1 MAIDTLTK
9 TSIRSLRT
17 GCPTCNAE
25 GPFYSAVDQDGNN
38 HLIVKNGHTK
48 AADQGAQVAPSTVH
62 ICAENGGGDQDGE
75 GRMGSKIRRI
85 KDDLRAKNP
94 DLSLREAKDIVDRDG
109 DLTGETDEVVDTQTG
124 KQNTERTEDKTDDAA
139 ERLRKALQDALGT
152 QPVDMDAVNAAI
164 DAKLAGVQAPTRTIV
179 VKDSETREV
188 TGTTHKQF
196 GDVLAAI
203 SAGCNVQMVG
213 GPGVGKTHMSEQVA
227 EALGRDFYVI
237 GFHLQST
244 ASELKGYNDANG
256 NFVPTVVVDWASNP
270 NGGLLLTDELDRSHP
285 GIQAALN
292 YLLSNRFLALPNRE
306 VIRLTPNHVI
316 LAATNTYGVGPT
328 WEFPAA
334 QKFSAEFKDRF
345 IALTIEIDEDI
356 ELAAAMA
363 KGASVEDTQRAVS
376 YVQSVRKNVQ
386 REAISGV
393 VVTPRASQNMA
404 ALLAQNVSWDNAVS
418 WTLRKGM
425 DADTWRKVA

>member
-38 HLIVKNGHTK
+38 HLIVKNGYTK
-48 AADQGAQVAPSTVH
+48 AADQGASIAVAYLHT
-62 ICAENGGGDQDGE
+62 CDNRDNGGNVQGNG
-75 GRMGSKIRRI
+75 
-85 KDDLRAKNP
+85 N
-94 DLSLREAKDIVDRDG
+94 
-109 DLTGETDEVVDTQTG
+109 GETVDTQTG
-124 KQNTERTEDKTDDAA
+124 KQDTHTGSDDAA

-164 DAKLAGVQAPTRTIV
+164 DAKLADVQAPTRTIV

-203 SAGCNVQMVG
+203 SAGCNVQLVG
-213 GPGVGKTHMSEQVA
+213 APGVGKTHMCEQIA
-227 EALGRDFYVI
+227 EALGKDFYVI

-244 ASELKGYNDANG
+244 ASELKGYMSANG
-256 NFVPTVVVDWASNP
+256 EFIPTVVFDWASNP

-292 YLLSNRFLALPNRE
+292 SLLSNRFISLPNRE
-306 VIRLTPNHVI
+306 IVRLTDEHVI
-316 LAATNTYGVGPT
+316 IAATNTYGDGPT

-345 IALTIEIDEDI
+345 IALTIEIDEKI
-356 ELAAAMA
+356 EMAAAMA

-393 VVTPRASQNMA
+393 VVTPRASQFMA